1 MNALGGEDL
10 AAGLEVEL
18 DPASVE
24 EYRAHLLQARRQR
37 VKKVSEPRR
46 CPLSAC
52 AKQQK
57 GCAIRTER
65 IEFVATRVDFI
76 SPS

>member
-24 EYRAHLLQARRQR
+24 EYRAIVLQARRQR
-37 VKKVSEPRR
+37 VKKVSKPRR
-46 CPLSAC
+46 YSLSAC
-52 AKQQK
+52 AEQQK
-57 GCAIRTER
+57 AD
-65 IEFVATRVDFI
+65 APAA
-76 SPS
+76 PSG